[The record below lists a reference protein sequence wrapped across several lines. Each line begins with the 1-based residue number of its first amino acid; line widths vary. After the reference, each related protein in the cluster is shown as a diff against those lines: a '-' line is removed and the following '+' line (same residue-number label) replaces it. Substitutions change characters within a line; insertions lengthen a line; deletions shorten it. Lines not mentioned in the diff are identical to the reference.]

1 MVALCAVLIRTGE
14 EKAMLDLVARKAT
27 ANHATIWL
35 LAVGIINMPSTAMA
49 DSQIAVFG
57 KLDADVQS
65 VSTSQPGAGI
75 ASTRDRIA
83 SNASRIGIRGNKD
96 MGDGR
101 QAIWQLATRVN
112 VNGAETGGGGGLFT
126 LWGNS
131 NLGFKGEFGTLFIG
145 VWDTPFR
152 QAHDKVELFDNSHIA
167 SPIGLLGSIGNGTG
181 VTGAGAP
188 LTTLPTQGFHPAVA
202 GVTVASTGFH
212 RRQKSSLQYWSPL
225 YQQFQVKLAY
235 SVDDPATRTSVANP
249 ALWSL
254 STAYDGEPLYLAVA
268 YERHQDMK
276 ALAGV
281 NVSGTDTGTRLI
293 GAYRIGAG
301 RLGLVHE
308 RLSYSTPASGSTARN
323 ALSLSGSYR
332 LDDHNLGAVY
342 TRAGDLSGTS
352 DTGASQYSLRYGYV
366 ISEGAELYGQ
376 YTVIR
381 NRANGSYNFGDGLNI
396 ATAPGARV
404 SGLGAGFAYAF

>member
-1 MVALCAVLIRTGE
+1 
-14 EKAMLDLVARKAT
+14 MLDLAVRKAS
-27 ANHATIWL
+27 HALNPAAACL
-35 LAVGIINMPSTAMA
+35 LVVGITSVPAMA
-49 DSQIAVFG
+49 DSQISVFG

-65 VSTSQPGAGI
+65 VSTSQPGVGI
-75 ASTRDRIA
+75 ASTRSRLA
-83 SNASRIGIRGNKD
+83 SNASRIGIRGSKD

-112 VNGAETGGGGGLFT
+112 LNGAETGGGGGLFT

-131 NLGFKGEFGTLFIG
+131 NLGIKGEFGTLFLG

-167 SPIGLLGSIGNGTG
+167 SPIGLLGSIGNGVGGATSFP
-181 VTGAGAP
+181 VT
-188 LTTLPTQGFHPAVA
+188 HPVVA
-202 GVTVASTGFH
+202 NVSVSSTGFH

-225 YQQFQVKLAY
+225 YQQVQVKLAY
-235 SVDDPATRTSVANP
+235 SVDDPATRTAAADP
-249 ALWSL
+249 ALWSF
-254 STAYDGEPLYLAVA
+254 STTYDLEPLYLAAA

-276 ALAGV
+276 VLAGA
-281 NVSGTDTGTRLI
+281 NISGIDTGIRLI
-293 GAYRIGAG
+293 GAYRLGAG

-308 RLSYSTPASGSTARN
+308 RLSYGTPASGSTARS

-352 DTGASQYSLRYGYV
+352 NTGASQYSLRYGYV

-381 NRANGSYNFGDGLNI
+381 NDANGSYNFGDGLNI
-396 ATAPGARV
+396 PTAPGARI

>member
-1 MVALCAVLIRTGE
+1 
-14 EKAMLDLVARKAT
+14 MLDLAARKAT
-27 ANHATIWL
+27 ANQATAWL
-35 LAVGIINMPSTAMA
+35 LAVGIMSIPSTAMA

-83 SNASRIGIRGNKD
+83 SNASRIGIRGSKD
-96 MGDGR
+96 IGDGR
-101 QAIWQLATRVN
+101 QAVWQLATRVN
-112 VNGAETGGGGGLFT
+112 LNGAEMGGGGGLFT

-131 NLGFKGEFGTLFIG
+131 NLGIKGEFGTLFMG

-167 SPIGLLGSIGNGTG
+167 SPIGLLGSIGNG
-181 VTGAGAP
+181 VAGAATVP
-188 LTTLPTQGFHPAVA
+188 AGFHAAVA
-202 GVTVASTGFH
+202 GITVASTGFH
-212 RRQKSSLQYWSPL
+212 RRQKSSLQYWSPV
-225 YQQFQVKLAY
+225 YQQLQVRLAY
-235 SVDDPATRTSVANP
+235 SVDDPAARTSAANP

-276 ALAGV
+276 VLTGV
-281 NVSGTDTGTRLI
+281 NVSGTDAGTRLI
-293 GAYRIGAG
+293 GAYRIGTG

-308 RLSYSTPASGSTARN
+308 HLSYSTPAAGSTARN

-342 TRAGDLSGTS
+342 TLAGDLSGTS
-352 DTGASQYSLRYGYV
+352 NTGASQYSLRYGYV
-366 ISEGAELYGQ
+366 IAEGAELYGQ

-396 ATAPGARV
+396 VTAPGARI